1 MPVVEEALDSTKKKN
16 KMKMNKKKMIIMIN
30 VLMMTP
36 SPITE
41 VILAVATTIFSQ
53 PLVDSTILKISRPLK
68 LAASVVE
75 ETSREALKTRVDQDN
90 HSYTNQEVPFL
101 C

>member
-53 PLVDSTILKISRPLK
+53 PLADSTILKISRLQK

>member
-1 MPVVEEALDSTKKKN
+1 VPVVEEALDSTKKKN

-53 PLVDSTILKISRPLK
+53 PLADSTILKISRPLK

>member
-1 MPVVEEALDSTKKKN
+1 MPVVEEALDSTKKN

-53 PLVDSTILKISRPLK
+53 PLADSTILKISRLQK

>member
-53 PLVDSTILKISRPLK
+53 PLVDSTILKISRLQK

>member
-53 PLVDSTILKISRPLK
+53 PLADSTILKISRPLK

>member
-1 MPVVEEALDSTKKKN
+1 VPVVEEALDSTKKKN

-41 VILAVATTIFSQ
+41 VILAVATTIFSL

>member
-1 MPVVEEALDSTKKKN
+1 VVEEALDSTKKKN

-41 VILAVATTIFSQ
+41 VILAVATTIFSL

>member
-53 PLVDSTILKISRPLK
+53 PLADSTILKISRLQK

-90 HSYTNQEVPFL
+90 HSYTNQEVLFL

>member
-1 MPVVEEALDSTKKKN
+1 VVEEALDSTKKKN

-53 PLVDSTILKISRPLK
+53 PLADSTILKISRPLK

>member
-53 PLVDSTILKISRPLK
+53 PLADSTILKISRPLK
-68 LAASVVE
+68 LAVSVVE

>member
-1 MPVVEEALDSTKKKN
+1 VPVVEEALDSTKKKN

-53 PLVDSTILKISRPLK
+53 PLADSTILKISRPLK

-75 ETSREALKTRVDQDN
+75 ETSREALKTRVDLDN